1 MKLYE
6 AFGGT
11 LASAIDFPEL
21 AETTAP
27 PKEGKIDWTFL
38 VDSLRETAD
47 LAASG
52 HDDLDAGATVD
63 LFRHELGLRVVFSDS
78 GTFDITNSASAIS
91 WTPNEDSN
99 AELARLDFLGRVLA
113 VALHE
118 RGLLSLH
125 ASAVEVDGRAI
136 GFVAAKGSGKSTLAL
151 ALLEHGARLLTDD
164 TLPVDTTRAVARPGV
179 HSIRVWNDSRERF
192 SGVGEARVGLAEK
205 FTFSG
210 LDGGALCRHEVRLD
224 ALYALAPQPTLLDD
238 GELVTRTTLGPMSG
252 TFMFMRHSKL
262 GALLG
267 GPESRLV
274 FDRCAELAAVIPCHE
289 LAVPRDMEL
298 LPEVAGT
305 IMSWHQH

>member
-1 MKLYE
+1 MRFYE

-21 AETTAP
+21 AETPAP
-27 PKEGKIDWTFL
+27 LQGRTDWTFL
-38 VDSLRETAD
+38 VDSLPATRTA
-47 LAASG
+47 LAESG

-78 GTFDITNSASAIS
+78 GSFDITNSASVIS
-91 WTPNEDSN
+91 WVPNGDSN
-99 AELARLDFLGRVLA
+99 PELARLDFLGRVLA

-125 ASAVEVDGRAI
+125 ASAVEIDGRAI

-164 TLPVDTTRAVARPGV
+164 TLPVDTARAAARPGV

-210 LDGGALCRHEVRLD
+210 LVGDALCRSQVPLD
-224 ALYALAPQPTLLDD
+224 ALYALAPQPAPQVD
-238 GELVTRTTLGPMSG
+238 GAIVSRSALGAMSG

-267 GPESRLV
+267 GPESRIV
-274 FDRCAELAAVIPCHE
+274 FDRCAELAAAVPCHE

-298 LPEVAGT
+298 LPEVAAT
-305 IMSWHQH
+305 IMSWHRR